1 MRTPDVWGITA
12 EGSCH
17 MYNHYFG
24 FREKPFSVT
33 PDPRFFY
40 TNPHYQEV
48 YAALIYAIQ
57 ERRGLI
63 VLTGEV
69 GTGKTTLL
77 RRLMAHLE
85 PNTPVVFFYNAA
97 SSFEDLLDVVCE
109 ELGLAVPAQGQ
120 LHKMQVLNQ
129 FLIEQVAKGST
140 VVLLIDE
147 AQHLGAEVLEKL
159 RSLSNLETA
168 REKLL
173 QIALVGQP
181 ELETTLD
188 RPALQP
194 LKQRIAV
201 HYRLRRL
208 DDDEVGPFIHYRLR
222 AAGYTRQHLFATEAV
237 QAIAFYSRGFPR
249 LINIL
254 CDNALLMAY
263 AASQTRVTAAIVQE
277 VARGLRLA
285 LPDEGGQLGHQAD
298 VARTSPEAEPMRH
311 SPDGPPR
318 PQRDSNRRRTVGGR
332 MLVPVLLLGLAGV
345 SLYAWPHHLRVVE
358 SLTERLGLASERAH
372 APVASDTAH
381 TPSPDLGT
389 GISRGGEGAPS
400 ATPPDASA
408 HRPDSAQTP
417 EPGRMTALSSDERDE
432 AGRMD
437 APHALAPVSEDA
449 AWKEAPMTIPAGSTV
464 VDIATKTYG
473 AHRLLGLDLIKE
485 VNTHIE
491 NLNRVGAGQK
501 LWVPPL
507 TRDTLVRQQSDG
519 SYHLIVGSFRS
530 PPPAEQVAQLAR
542 RKGYTAVI
550 TPRTLGHGLLV
561 HRVEIRGLRGLDAVD
576 DAWQTAVTERW
587 MTFGPSRPRS

>member
-1 MRTPDVWGITA
+1 MWDITV

-40 TNPHYQEV
+40 TNPHYQEI
-48 YAALIYAIQ
+48 YAALVYAIQ
-57 ERRGLI
+57 ERRGLV

-77 RRLMAHLE
+77 RRLMTQLE
-85 PNTPVVFFYNAA
+85 PNTPVVFFYNAV
-97 SSFEDLLDVVCE
+97 SSFEDLLDIVCE

-120 LHKMQVLNQ
+120 LHKMQVFNQ
-129 FLIEQVAKGST
+129 FLIEQGAKGST

-159 RSLSNLETA
+159 HVLSNLETA

-181 ELETTLD
+181 EFETTLD
-188 RPALQP
+188 HPALWQ
-194 LKQRIAV
+194 LKQQIAV
-201 HYRLRRL
+201 HCRLRRL
-208 DDDEVGPFIHYRLR
+208 DDDEVGPFIQYRLS
-222 AAGYTRQHLFATEAV
+222 AAGYTRQHLFTAEAV

-254 CDNALLMAY
+254 CDNTLLVAY
-263 AASQTRVTAAIVQE
+263 ATSQTRVTAAIVRE
-277 VARGLRLA
+277 VARDLRLV
-285 LPDEGGQLGHQAD
+285 LPDGGRQLDHGVD
-298 VARTSPEAEPMRH
+298 VARTSPEAAPMRY
-311 SPDGPPR
+311 SPNGSR
-318 PQRDSNRRRTVGGR
+318 RVRRGSNRHQTMGRR
-332 MLVPVLLLGLAGV
+332 MLVPALLLGLAGV
-345 SLYAWPHHLRVVE
+345 SFYAWPHHLRVVE
-358 SLTERLGLASERAH
+358 SLTERLGLASEGVH

-381 TPSPDLGT
+381 TPSPDLGA
-389 GISRGGEGAPS
+389 GMSRGDEGASS
-400 ATPPDASA
+400 ATPHEAPA
-408 HRPDSAQTP
+408 HRLDSAQTP
-417 EPGRMTALSSDERDE
+417 EAGRMTAPSSGERDE
-432 AGRMD
+432 AGRMN
-437 APHALAPVSEDA
+437 APYASAPVSEGS
-449 AWKEAPMTIPAGSTV
+449 AWKEAPITIPAGSTI

-507 TRDTLVRQQSDG
+507 TRDTLVRQQPDG

-530 PPPAEQVAQLAR
+530 PLPAEQVAQLAR
-542 RKGYTAVI
+542 RKGYTAI
-550 TPRTLGHGLLV
+550 IAPRTLVQGFLV
-561 HRVEIRGLRGLDAVD
+561 HRVEIRELRDLHAVD
-576 DAWQTAVTERW
+576 EAWQTAVAERW
-587 MTFGPSRPRS
+587 MTFEPSRRRS